1 METVE
6 PPNRPHLAAAK
17 MVMGFMVNTTSFSEH
32 SLLKRT
38 TVENFLE
45 GAGDGAAGCAHMRQK
60 EQ

>member
-1 METVE
+1 
-6 PPNRPHLAAAK
+6 LAAAK
-17 MVMGFMVNTTSFSEH
+17 MAMGFLVNTTSFSEH